1 MSKRMSRAEA
11 RELRIELLRARAAIE
26 RQNLRKYS
34 AGLVNDLSP
43 GNLVRGV
50 LPRGL
55 GEGGASNLLMQ
66 GVGLLTRY
74 PFLVS
79 SVTGLLSGRGR
90 GKAGKRLF
98 RALLGGLLGWQALRM
113 ARRNKTSGSD

>member
-55 GEGGASNLLMQ
+55 GEGGAGNLLMQ

-90 GKAGKRLF
+90 GKVGKRLF

-113 ARRNKTSGSD
+113 ARRNKSSSSG